1 MAMLLVKTNVG
12 PSGIEGVGLFAA
24 EFIPKGTRIWEYR
37 EEVDQRFD
45 GAYLAQFKEDERE
58 RLLTYCYKN
67 PVSGMYVLCGDD
79 AKYINH
85 GKEPNTEDLGFDDGI
100 LNGEGITI
108 AARDI
113 LPGEEIISNYASF
126 DADAREGII

>member
-1 MAMLLVKTNVG
+1 MLLVKTTVG
-12 PSGIEGVGLFAA
+12 ASGIEGVGLFAA
-24 EFIPKGTRIWEYR
+24 EFIPEGTRIWEYH
-37 EEVDQRFD
+37 EGVDQRFD
-45 GAYLAQFKEDERE
+45 VAYLAQFAEDERD

-67 PVSGMYVLCGDD
+67 PASGMYVLCGDD

-85 GKEPNTEDLGFDDGI
+85 GENPNTEDIGFDDGI

-108 AARDI
+108 AAREI

-126 DADAREGII
+126 DA